1 MAIYISGVKGL
12 PEQVQENKENIKT
25 IQEEIEG
32 IDFDHIRELDDQVA
46 ENTGDINN
54 LEGAIGVQN
63 IAIESINDTID
74 DNLKPR
80 IETLENKTTAISY
93 DSQNNPLTTIDSSA
107 KVNGNIYANTMQD
120 ENQLGAIT
128 IPENANESVVILNNS
143 GGTLHSLIFDKDGNL
158 LIDGNP
164 AGKTYYRHVIGF
176 RHNQVF
182 YSFEVISTQAEAY
195 TSNTLLAYLQPWNNG
210 TFAGISYHLIGSSST
225 YNLTSILLV
234 PSTSQWLI
242 YYGNNLNYQEATL
255 PYFTDIVSEI

>member
-32 IDFDHIRELDDQVA
+32 IDFEHIRELDDQVA

-80 IETLENKTTAISY
+80 IETLENKTTTISY
-93 DSQNNPLTTIDSSA
+93 DSVSGDTTIDGSL

-128 IPENANESVVILNNS
+128 LPENANESVVILNNS
-143 GGTLHSLIFDKDGNL
+143 SGTLHSLIFDKDGNL

-164 AGKTYYRHVIGF
+164 AGKTYYRHIIGF
-176 RHNQVF
+176 FDTVAF
-182 YSFEVISTQAEAY
+182 FSFEVISTQAEAY
-195 TSNTLLAYLQPWNNG
+195 TSASLLTYLQQWN
-210 TFAGISYHLIGSSST
+210 IGSYRGIGYSLVGVASNNSLETIRLHIGANGYLVCRGST
-225 YNLTSILLV
+225 PTTY
-234 PSTSQWLI
+234 
-242 YYGNNLNYQEATL
+242 ADL
-255 PYFTDIVSEI
+255 PQFNDEVHEI